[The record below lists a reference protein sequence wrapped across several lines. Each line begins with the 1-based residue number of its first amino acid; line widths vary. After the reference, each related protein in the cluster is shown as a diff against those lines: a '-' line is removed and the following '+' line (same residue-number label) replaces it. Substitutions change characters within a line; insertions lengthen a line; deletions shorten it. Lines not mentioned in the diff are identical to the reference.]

1 MQQLEDSDRP
11 GLFQSIRVGDV
22 ELTHRVV
29 LAPMTRCRANDHGIH
44 TDLAVE
50 YYRQRASMPGTLLIT
65 EPSYVSRPAEGVSPH
80 APGVYT
86 SEQIAAWKR
95 VADAVHERGSYIFMQ
110 LWACGRTAELEYL
123 RKRYPDYQYVS
134 ASDIPMAGRD
144 EKPRPLTKP
153 EIQEYVS
160 AFAEAAQN
168 AVKLADFDG
177 VEIHGA
183 YGYLID
189 QFTQDV
195 SNRRADEYGAS
206 VENRSRFALQ
216 VVDAV
221 CQAIGESRTAF
232 RISPWNVQQD
242 MRMDDPVPT
251 FTYLVSQLA
260 ANHPYLAYLHVVEG
274 SSRRGDSNTFVRD
287 LWCPRPLI
295 SAGRYTREKAIEV
308 AEQTGQLIGFGRP
321 FISNPDLPLRLRD
334 DIPLA
339 EWDPDTFNTPEDP
352 HGYIDYPFANFGKV

>member
-1 MQQLEDSDRP
+1 MQQFEDSDRP

-144 EKPRPLTKP
+144 EKSRPLTKP

-183 YGYLID
+183 YGYLHRP
-189 QFTQDV
+189 V
-195 SNRRADEYGAS
+195 HSGR
-206 VENRSRFALQ
+206 
-216 VVDAV
+216 
-221 CQAIGESRTAF
+221 
-232 RISPWNVQQD
+232 VQQAD
-242 MRMDDPVPT
+242 GRIWSFCRKPVEICAASRRRRMSGDRGIQDCIPDQPMECSARHADGRPCSDIHLLGLST
-251 FTYLVSQLA
+251 RCQSSISGL
-260 ANHPYLAYLHVVEG
+260 
-274 SSRRGDSNTFVRD
+274 SSRCGGVF
-287 LWCPRPLI
+287 
-295 SAGRYTREKAIEV
+295 
-308 AEQTGQLIGFGRP
+308 
-321 FISNPDLPLRLRD
+321 
-334 DIPLA
+334 
-339 EWDPDTFNTPEDP
+339 
-352 HGYIDYPFANFGKV
+352 